1 VCRGGRTADRRLSPV
16 PTRPRDYPLTP
27 DTRTPQSRWRTA
39 SPAKPARQRPAGR
52 AGDPDRPAMYPGGT
66 WHPPPV
72 DLRRHR
78 ASPAT
83 TPTHPILR
91 DCALQSICPGDASF
105 GTRNARDS
113 GKVIPG
119 GRADSVRRILTC
131 AASWGEDGRSSW
143 LTPAIVV
150 RSTQGRTRR
159 VYSAVNPPSTVRVV
173 PVT

>member
-1 VCRGGRTADRRLSPV
+1 
-16 PTRPRDYPLTP
+16 
-27 DTRTPQSRWRTA
+27 
-39 SPAKPARQRPAGR
+39 
-52 AGDPDRPAMYPGGT
+52 MYPEVPGI
-66 WHPPPV
+66 HFPV
-72 DLRRHR
+72 NLRRHR
-78 ASPAT
+78 ASPSDHANASDSAGT
-83 TPTHPILR
+83 ALCRASAQVTHV
-91 DCALQSICPGDASF
+91 F

-119 GRADSVRRILTC
+119 GRADSVRRILTG

-159 VYSAVNPPSTVRVV
+159 VYSAVNPPSTIRVV